1 VARLIVPHLLA
12 DGGPITVTFDGTF
25 FSRWRKNVAQARW
38 AYDGAAA
45 QGGKKIAFGNTWV
58 TPAILIQSCG
68 HFLAGEPHS
77 DCDGIQSE
85 LAEHGGYVSVPAV
98 CSLAHR
104 LVERYEC

>member
-1 VARLIVPHLLA
+1 MKEEH
-12 DGGPITVTFDGTF
+12 
-25 FSRWRKNVAQARW
+25 VAQARW

-45 QGGKKIAFGNTWV
+45 ALGGKKIAFGNTWV
-58 TPAILIQSCG
+58 TPAIVIQSCG

>member
-1 VARLIVPHLLA
+1 VARLVVPHLLA

-58 TPAILIQSCG
+58 TPAIVIQLRALPG
-68 HFLAGEPHS
+68 
-77 DCDGIQSE
+77 
-85 LAEHGGYVSVPAV
+85 
-98 CSLAHR
+98 R
-104 LVERYEC
+104 

>member
-1 VARLIVPHLLA
+1 MPHLLA
-12 DGGPITVTFDGTF
+12 DGGPITVTFEGTF
-25 FSRWRKNVAQARW
+25 FSRRRKNVARW
-38 AYDGAAA
+38 AYDGAVA

-58 TPAILIQSCG
+58 TPAIVIQSCG

-85 LAEHGGYVSVPAV
+85 LVEHGGYVSVPAV